1 MTRSYFSAPIPEFLI
16 IPDSEIRD
24 QLAQNNEFSLLQ
36 TQREA
41 WQEEIICLK
50 EALQSLEGKVYLE
63 YSIPRM
69 GKRVDAIVISG
80 SIIFVIEFKIGSRE
94 YNAQAL
100 DQVWDYAL
108 DLQNFHETSHHKR
121 IVPILAIS
129 GLQQSRIA
137 PQNQI
142 NSSLEPNPDLLH
154 RPSACSLSSLG
165 EILLNLLNLYKN
177 EPIIDIPSWEAGHY
191 KPTPTIVE
199 AATTL
204 YSKHSVESITRS
216 EAGAT
221 NLSVTSREIGQIIEN
236 SRDRAHKSICFVTG
250 VPGAGKTLVGL
261 DIATKFIDLESDL
274 HSVFLSGNGPL
285 VKVLQEA
292 LYQDRKQKMKSGEL
306 PPDKKFTRSVVKSF
320 IQNVHHFRDAALVDA
335 APPHD
340 HVAIFDEAQR
350 AWNLDKTADFMSRKK
365 NRPDFSMSEPE
376 FLISYLDRHQDWAV
390 IVCLVGGGQEIHTGE
405 AGIGEWLRALQ
416 NSYPD
421 WHIYISDHLADSEY
435 NAEEI
440 LASWEQPDMVELRNN
455 LHLSVSLRSFRAE
468 RVSSFVKHLLD
479 LEPLEANGELQRF
492 QEKYPVVLTREL
504 SKAKRWLKT
513 QARGSERYGIVVSSK
528 AERLKPHAIDVKTPV
543 DPVHWF
549 LKGKDDV
556 RSSYYLEDVAT
567 EFQIQGLELDWTCV
581 VCDGDFRYN
590 QNSWEHWEFKG
601 SRWNQVRKE
610 DRQLYQ
616 KNAYR
621 VLLTRARQGLVIV
634 VPEGDA
640 EDPTRKPEY
649 YDPMYNYL
657 KSIGMEELE

>member
-1 MTRSYFSAPIPEFLI
+1 
-16 IPDSEIRD
+16 
-24 QLAQNNEFSLLQ
+24 
-36 TQREA
+36 
-41 WQEEIICLK
+41 
-50 EALQSLEGKVYLE
+50 
-63 YSIPRM
+63 
-69 GKRVDAIVISG
+69 
-80 SIIFVIEFKIGSRE
+80 
-94 YNAQAL
+94 
-100 DQVWDYAL
+100 
-108 DLQNFHETSHHKR
+108 
-121 IVPILAIS
+121 
-129 GLQQSRIA
+129 
-137 PQNQI
+137 
-142 NSSLEPNPDLLH
+142 
-154 RPSACSLSSLG
+154 
-165 EILLNLLNLYKN
+165 
-177 EPIIDIPSWEAGHY
+177 
-191 KPTPTIVE
+191 
-199 AATTL
+199 
-204 YSKHSVESITRS
+204 
-216 EAGAT
+216 
-221 NLSVTSREIGQIIEN
+221 
-236 SRDRAHKSICFVTG
+236 
-250 VPGAGKTLVGL
+250 
-261 DIATKFIDLESDL
+261 
-274 HSVFLSGNGPL
+274 
-285 VKVLQEA
+285 
-292 LYQDRKQKMKSGEL
+292 
-306 PPDKKFTRSVVKSF
+306 VVKSF

-365 NRPDFSMSEPE
+365 NRPGFSMSEPE

-416 NSYPD
+416 RSYPD

-649 YDPMYNYL
+649 YDPMYDYL

>member
-1 MTRSYFSAPIPEFLI
+1 MTRSYYSAPISEFLVT
-16 IPDSEIRD
+16 PDSVIRD
-24 QLAQNNEFSLLQ
+24 QLAQNNEFTLLQ

-41 WQEEIICLK
+41 WQEEIVCLK

-69 GKRVDAIVISG
+69 GKRVDAIVISS

-121 IVPILAIS
+121 IIPILAIS

-142 NSSLEPNPDLLH
+142 ISSFEPNPDLLH

-165 EILLNLLNLYKN
+165 EILLNLFNLYKN

-221 NLSVTSREIGQIIEN
+221 NLSVTSREIGQIIET
-236 SRDRAHKSICFVTG
+236 SRDLAQKSICFVTG

-285 VKVLQEA
+285 VQVLQEA

-306 PPDKKFTRSVVKSF
+306 SPDKKFTRSVVKSF